1 MLRRPDPTCGEGR
14 VRGGGRDA
22 ARLRRGALL
31 RRVVGARQPPRP
43 QSGTSPA
50 SMAAVRA
57 LLAAATGTNHGD

>member
-43 QSGTSPA
+43 QSGTLPA
-50 SMAAVRA
+50 SMAAVPRSSR
-57 LLAAATGTNHGD
+57 LATGTNHGD